1 MHRRAQRW
9 LGITCCFVLF
19 ILVFLS
25 LRLDVMGRF
34 IATGH
39 YELGLLFFLFPGAA
53 ASFFSQGDRVV
64 KPLVGAMLASPF
76 CLLIAH
82 LFFPVTR
89 SFWQEMAWL
98 LSAVFWSSLGS
109 LCYLLFFMCKNRNRT
124 HKKTDS

>member
-1 MHRRAQRW
+1 M
-9 LGITCCFVLF
+9 TCCFVLF